1 MDVPLAEQAL
11 ARYKCD
17 SNTAVRFKLVQ
28 CEKDVFDKDKEFH
41 PAFSHQFFGDNET
54 IFGYS
59 NLEVQ
64 LFYHSGSLLTYMGL
78 KHDGEVNSKVVQGVE
93 PDPVLSVIAE
103 KYPAGCL
110 TNLDEFIAK
119 LPGEAKFRPMGDLLH
134 SYKKNDIEYEI
145 YKADVTTPRLQDYH
159 ERLQTF
165 LLWFIDGSSYIDSDD
180 ERWRFFLLFE
190 KRKEAGE
197 THYSLAGY
205 TTVYQYYAYPDK
217 IRARISQMLILPPFQ
232 KQGHGVQMLQTVDRF
247 YIKDP
252 QVLDITVEEPSY
264 DFIRLRDYVDALDC
278 SKLSTFAPENL
289 RSGFSDKMVQQAREE
304 LKINKIQCRKVYEI
318 LRLRVT
324 DLSNAEEYKSYR
336 LEVKKRLNVPF
347 QKEKADLEKL
357 KLILKP
363 EEMSATVNMQTPQER
378 MQHLEQLYQELESH
392 YKKTIERIA
401 AT

>member
-1 MDVPLAEQAL
+1 MEQAL

-17 SNTAVRFKLVQ
+17 SNRAVHFKLVKS
-28 CEKDVFDKDKEFH
+28 EKDVFDKDKGFY

-54 IFGYS
+54 IFGYH

-64 LFYHSGSLLTYMGL
+64 LYYHSGTLLTYMGL
-78 KHDGEVNSKVVQGVE
+78 KHDGEVNSKIVEGVE
-93 PDPVLSVIAE
+93 PDPVLSTIAE
-103 KYPAGCL
+103 RYPAGCL
-110 TNLDEFIAK
+110 TNLDEFIAR
-119 LPGEAKFRPMGDLLH
+119 LPDEGKFRPMGDLLH
-134 SYKKNDIEYEI
+134 SYKKNDVEYEI
-145 YKADVTTPRLQDYH
+145 YKADVTTPRLKDYH
-159 ERLQTF
+159 DRLQPF
-165 LLWFIDGSSYIDSDD
+165 VLWFIDGSSYIDSDD
-180 ERWRFFLLFE
+180 ERWRYFLLFE

-197 THYSLAGY
+197 TYYSVAGY
-205 TTVYQYYAYPDK
+205 VTVYQYYAYPDK
-217 IRARISQMLILPPFQ
+217 IRPRISQMLILPPFQ
-232 KQGHGVQMLQTVDRF
+232 RQGHGVEMLQTVDRF

-278 SKLSTFAPENL
+278 SKLSAFAPDNL
-289 RSGFSDKMVQQAREE
+289 CNGFSDKMVQQAREE
-304 LKINKIQCRKVYEI
+304 LKINKIQCRRVYEI

-324 DLSNAEEYKSYR
+324 DLSNPEEYKSYR
-336 LEVKKRLNVPF
+336 LEVKKRLNIPF

-363 EEMSATVNMQTPQER
+363 EEMSATVNLQTPHER
-378 MQHLEQLYQELESH
+378 MQHLEQVYQELETH